1 MKTAQLENEC
11 AKLKACSSRNTG
23 WCGSRGAARPPGK
36 LRCQGSRSDKRIQ
49 LARELEKE
57 YQTKLKNKIMI
68 LLCHYSSLQRSFLT
82 KGLGRH
88 KEKLASF
95 EEALR
100 DAKIAKYNLVHVSSI
115 FPPHCKVIPA
125 KKGIEKLKD
134 GQIVHC
140 VLSRNAIN
148 ENHRLIASSVGLAVP
163 KDNAHY
169 GYISEHHTFGETDE
183 KTGDY
188 AEDLAALMLSTIQ
201 GIEFGGETTWD
212 QKEEIWKLSGKIVK
226 STNVT
231 QSAIG
236 SEGLW
241 TTVIAAAVF
250 ILKEYRR
257 QFEAHCPERSRR
269 AASRGPARVSLFAFL
284 GRLRSQRL
292 TCPSTNTAGNP
303 LQLLR

>member
-1 MKTAQLENEC
+1 M
-11 AKLKACSSRNTG
+11 SSF
-23 WCGSRGAARPPGK
+23 PVP
-36 LRCQGSRSDKRIQ
+36 
-49 LARELEKE
+49 KE
-57 YQTKLKNKIMI
+57 V
-68 LLCHYSSLQRSFLT
+68 FLT

-163 KDNAHY
+163 KDHTHY

-212 QKEEIWKLSGKIVK
+212 QKEEIWKLSGKIVR
-226 STNVT
+226 TANIT

-236 SEGLW
+236 TEGVW
-241 TTVIAAAVF
+241 TTTVAAAVF
-250 ILKEYRR
+250 
-257 QFEAHCPERSRR
+257 
-269 AASRGPARVSLFAFL
+269 LF
-284 GRLRSQRL
+284 
-292 TCPSTNTAGNP
+292 
-303 LQLLR
+303 